1 MVESDLQRTEGPPYR
16 RQSEP
21 RLFCRDSPCSWL
33 WTPRPADREGRTIRW
48 CLPWEREGGMEWGLF
63 ISSLSLSPHQQN
75 LNFLLRLRVAVTR
88 RWIAPFWS
96 ALLREKHT
104 ENIFTFHICSK
115 LLCVSVSVW
124 VDSQVSVEVKGDVG
138 YVWFV
143 QSKNVFLERFSQH
156 LTQRNRD

>member
-21 RLFCRDSPCSWL
+21 CLFCRDSPCSWL

-63 ISSLSLSPHQQN
+63 ISSLSLSSPAEFEFLVEASSGSHQT
-75 LNFLLRLRVAVTR
+75 LDSSVLVGFAERKTH
-88 RWIAPFWS
+88 I
-96 ALLREKHT
+96 
-104 ENIFTFHICSK
+104 NIFTSAANC
-115 LLCVSVSVW
+115 CVCVSVW

-156 LTQRNRD
+156 LPQGNRG